1 MAVRDLYEQK
11 DLGVHQGSFAGW
23 VDIDDVLML
32 RLSKHKAILNPQS

>member
-32 RLSKHKAILNPQS
+32 RLSKQGYLLSP